1 MKVVDS
7 GRNGKR
13 KLYRSAK
20 NSMIGGVCGGVADY
34 LDKDPTLIR
43 VFFVVLAFV
52 PFLPAVLPYLIMW
65 LLIPLEPAK

>member
-1 MKVVDS
+1 
-7 GRNGKR
+7 
-13 KLYRSAK
+13 
-20 NSMIGGVCGGVADY
+20 MIGGVCGGVADY

-43 VFFVVLAFV
+43 VLFVVLAFV